1 MMRSM
6 KRRDLFSLAVAGLIS
21 VALKHMEN
29 GDVEKGKAVLERL
42 YSDLSG
48 ETEGLE

>member
-1 MMRSM
+1 MRSM
-6 KRRDLFSLAVAGLIS
+6 KKRDVFSLAVAGLIE

-42 YSDLSG
+42 YSHLTD

>member
-1 MMRSM
+1 MSPMTGMMLSI
-6 KRRDLFSLAVAGLIS
+6 AGLVRI
-21 VALKHMEN
+21 ALAHIEK

-42 YSDLSG
+42 YSSLMD

>member
-1 MMRSM
+1 M
-6 KRRDLFSLAVAGLIS
+6 KENTLLHLVEQAVAGLVS

-42 YSDLSG
+42 YSDLTDEMG
-48 ETEGLE
+48 GLE

>member
-1 MMRSM
+1 MNGMLLSI
-6 KRRDLFSLAVAGLIS
+6 AGLVR
-21 VALKHMEN
+21 VALAHMEK

-42 YSDLSG
+42 YSDLTD